1 MLSSTKIRHSSEQP
15 TSNMPRP
22 LFKRNGSWD
31 PIRDWPKSSLLDQ
44 CTGPPFFLEPGDI
57 SWVDTAR
64 KTLETSP
71 WPGFLCFPLVTSVCP
86 EISPSFGAGQQSQVS
101 QVECDQKT
109 WKISLDV
116 SHFGAE
122 EVSVKTKEGYLE
134 ITGKHEERQ
143 DEQGVI
149 SRSFTRKYKLP
160 AEADL
165 HQMSC
170 TLSPEGILVVEAPLA
185 SSPIPFPAETEIP
198 IQMLEKQ

>member
-1 MLSSTKIRHSSEQP
+1 MPGAWITK
-15 TSNMPRP
+15 T
-22 LFKRNGSWD
+22 
-31 PIRDWPKSSLLDQ
+31 
-44 CTGPPFFLEPGDI
+44 
-57 SWVDTAR
+57 
-64 KTLETSP
+64 
-71 WPGFLCFPLVTSVCP
+71 
-86 EISPSFGAGQQSQVS
+86 GQQSQVS

-116 SHFGAE
+116 SHFGSE

-134 ITGKHEERQ
+134 ITGKHEERR

-198 IQMLEKQ
+198 IQMLENMCFCLAGIKICSQTDLLLIRLNPLCFNA